1 MENAGLFTTV
11 VKRSGYLSSK
21 SLSDDI
27 GILFFVLSFSFLG
40 YKLLS
45 FNQYDALA
53 TQWEQMPFSQLWWL
67 VGVLTLI
74 PLNWYLEALK
84 WKMLTSGVQK
94 ITLTESI
101 KAVLAGISTGF
112 FTPNRIGELVGR
124 VAFLD
129 SGNRKSGVTL
139 SIVNSLTQNIV
150 MAMCGI
156 PACILFFAITNGI
169 LKPDLIQFLLIL
181 PISIL
186 IFGLIYFSLPRWSR
200 QLKKSRLTEKIKSF
214 TNCLSSYNRKD
225 LLQIMGISLFRYIVF
240 SSQFYFMLRF
250 FSVELTPWQALISI
264 PTSYLFVTFTPS
276 LAFSEAA
283 VRSSYA
289 VLVIGVFST
298 SIVSIALSGVCIWA
312 LNFIIPMVAG
322 SVVLV
327 RKRMMDVKL
336 LKKEDVGYNKLLKEL
351 R

>member
-1 MENAGLFTTV
+1 MENAGLFSSIA
-11 VKRSGYLSSK
+11 KKSGYLSSK
-21 SLSDDI
+21 SLSGDL

-40 YKLLS
+40 YKLLA
-45 FNQYDALA
+45 FNQYDALV
-53 TQWEQMPFSQLWWL
+53 TQWEQMPLSQGWWL
-67 VGVLTLI
+67 VGVLILI
-74 PLNWYLEALK
+74 PANWYLEGLK

-94 ITLTESI
+94 LTLNDSI
-101 KAVLAGISTGF
+101 RAVLAGISTGF

-129 SGNRKSGVTL
+129 SRNRKSGVTL

-150 MAMCGI
+150 MALCGI
-156 PACILFFAITNGI
+156 PACILFFTMTKGK
-169 LKPDLIQFLLIL
+169 LKPDFIHFIL
-181 PISIL
+181 MLSISIL
-186 IFGLIYFSLPRWSR
+186 IFGLIYFSLPLWSQ

-214 TNCLSSYNRKD
+214 TDCLSDYNQKN
-225 LLQIMGISLFRYIVF
+225 LLQIMGVSLFRYIIF
-240 SSQFYFMLRF
+240 SSQFYLMLRF
-250 FSVELTPWQALISI
+250 FSVELSPWQALISI

-298 SIVSIALSGVCIWA
+298 SIVSIALSGICIWA
-312 LNFIIPMVAG
+312 VNFIIPMVTG

-327 RKRMMDVKL
+327 RKRLSSINGM
-336 LKKEDVGYNKLLKEL
+336 ETEQNIQE
-351 R
+351 